1 MALCLLQSQ
10 FIFFIFLSLVTLE
23 SFNEIA
29 WDHLQQGP
37 HTEFF
42 SPSHLQQ
49 QIQFSQFRPRS
60 PVTNLSTTTLLYNLT
75 KRIAAKKSK
84 FQQSKKIEHLNFVGP
99 IVLEH
104 LQKTPKRL

>member
-23 SFNEIA
+23 SSNEIE

-37 HTEFF
+37 QMEFF
-42 SPSHLQQ
+42 SHLHLQQ

-60 PVTNLSTTTLLYNLT
+60 PITSLSTTTLLYNLT
-75 KRIAAKKSK
+75 KRITVKKSK
-84 FQQSKKIEHLNFVGP
+84 FRQSKKIEHLNFVGP

-104 LQKTPKRL
+104 LLKTPKRL